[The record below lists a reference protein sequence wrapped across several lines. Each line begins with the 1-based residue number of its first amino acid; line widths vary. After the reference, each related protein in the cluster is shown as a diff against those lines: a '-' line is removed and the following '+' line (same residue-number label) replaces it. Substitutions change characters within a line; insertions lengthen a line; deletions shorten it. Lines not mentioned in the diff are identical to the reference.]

1 MEAIRQEKQ
10 LFKQN
15 YLQTRKTVAC
25 GGSGFQIC
33 VSKDWIAER
42 NKRPKLT
49 QTPHAHRL
57 ATLIP
62 RLADS
67 PMFAAQL
74 LLQEAQHPGEVRG
87 FPALHLTH
95 LPRPLTSPRLDR
107 CFSTA
112 APSEAWHAGKGRTDG
127 APTEAQISFTL
138 QCLHVKP
145 SFDDLIQ
152 RNQLKPEG
160 F

>member
-74 LLQEAQHPGEVRG
+74 LLQEAQHPGE
-87 FPALHLTH
+87 
-95 LPRPLTSPRLDR
+95 
-107 CFSTA
+107 
-112 APSEAWHAGKGRTDG
+112 
-127 APTEAQISFTL
+127 
-138 QCLHVKP
+138 CLHVKP

>member
-1 MEAIRQEKQ
+1 METIRQEKQ

-87 FPALHLTH
+87 FPARHLTH
-95 LPRPLTSPRLDR
+95 LPTQASHPTPTGQMLQYKQLP
-107 CFSTA
+107 
-112 APSEAWHAGKGRTDG
+112 PKPGKQVRAEQMGSHRG
-127 APTEAQISFTL
+127 PNLIYFTVPP
-138 QCLHVKP
+138 CK
-145 SFDDLIQ
+145 SIF
-152 RNQLKPEG
+152 
-160 F
+160 